1 MCRFLFI
8 SGRVCYHCPA
18 ENVSSVQEMMKTLSA
33 LLNTPQPSTEQA
45 TCANKGQSIYKP
57 S

>member
-8 SGRVCYHCPA
+8 SGRVSYHCPA
-18 ENVSSVQEMMKTLSA
+18 ENASSVQEMMKTLSA

-45 TCANKGQSIYKP
+45 TCVNKGQSIYKP